1 MIPIYDIYNKINT
14 SDIIIYPSEVRHM
27 FDNYKKK
34 NPYLTQQELS
44 MIEIALSFYNIGF
57 DNRRKSKPSASP

>member
-1 MIPIYDIYNKINT
+1 
-14 SDIIIYPSEVRHM
+14 
-27 FDNYKKK
+27 KKK